1 MLLLFLRLF
10 LHGLQK
16 FGRGKWRKICWELL
30 KTRTPTQVASHAQK
44 YFERPKTA
52 SNRRRSSIHD
62 IRLVTKSA
70 DVNTNNATLRSNYGP
85 LTNSKNATPEDNY
98 GQFVNSNNTTP
109 SNCCWQF
116 ATSNNTTPN
125 SNYGHFANNTLAWG
139 SVFGPSICT
148 EPVMPFGRELQCF
161 NPPFQYFPGSNFEYG
176 I

>member
-85 LTNSKNATPEDNY
+85 LKNSKNATPEDNY
-98 GQFVNSNNTTP
+98 G
-109 SNCCWQF
+109 
-116 ATSNNTTPN
+116 
-125 SNYGHFANNTLAWG
+125 
-139 SVFGPSICT
+139 
-148 EPVMPFGRELQCF
+148 
-161 NPPFQYFPGSNFEYG
+161 
-176 I
+176 